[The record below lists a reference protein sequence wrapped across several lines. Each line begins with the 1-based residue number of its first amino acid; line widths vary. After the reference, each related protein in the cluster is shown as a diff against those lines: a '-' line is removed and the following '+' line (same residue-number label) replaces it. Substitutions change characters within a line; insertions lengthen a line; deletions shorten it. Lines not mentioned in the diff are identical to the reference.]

1 MDNRALIEE
10 FLNYLRVER
19 GLSSNTLEAYRRD
32 LQKLTAFAAKREK
45 EIATIEREDLRHL
58 MMVMK
63 QEGLDDKSITR
74 AFSAIR
80 GLSKYIVREGLSKQD
95 PTAYLETRKAWQT
108 LPKFLS
114 LAEVN
119 ILLDQPD
126 LSTDTG
132 LRDRVMIEVM
142 YGTGLR
148 VSELVNLKLGDLEME
163 SGYLTCFGKGSK
175 QRRVPLGRVA
185 IDFVKRYMP
194 ARMRLLDGHSS
205 HLLFVEKGGRPITRQ
220 RFWKIIKD
228 YGRMAKIDDVT
239 PHTPAHSFATV
250 LLENGADLRSVQ
262 LMLGHADI
270 STTQIYTHVTDERLR
285 SSYKKFHPRS

>member
-19 GLSSNTLEAYRRD
+19 GLSANTLEAYRRD
-32 LQKLTAFAAKREK
+32 LQKLAAFAAKREK
-45 EIATIEREDLRHL
+45 ELATVEREDLRNL
-58 MMVMK
+58 MMQMK

-80 GLSKYIVREGLSKQD
+80 GLYKYIVREGLGKQD

-108 LPKFLS
+108 LPRFLS
-114 LAEVN
+114 LAEVET
-119 ILLDQPD
+119 LLDQPD

-132 LRDRVMIEVM
+132 LRDRAMIEVM

-148 VSELVNLKLGDLEME
+148 VSELVSLKLGDLEMD

-185 IDFVKRYMP
+185 ID
-194 ARMRLLDGHSS
+194 
-205 HLLFVEKGGRPITRQ
+205 
-220 RFWKIIKD
+220 
-228 YGRMAKIDDVT
+228 
-239 PHTPAHSFATV
+239 
-250 LLENGADLRSVQ
+250 
-262 LMLGHADI
+262 
-270 STTQIYTHVTDERLR
+270 
-285 SSYKKFHPRS
+285 